1 MRLDEKTYADK
12 AEKVINS
19 LRKDRN
25 EEIKLTTSKIRNLL
39 SMTMDIYNEV
49 VNLSEEKLSDELC
62 GRIEYLRIR
71 TLYEA
76 GRDSVVKDFVD
87 KAEIQYILKEIEGSR
102 KNYLLFTHYMEAL
115 VAFRKYA
122 GGDRME

>member
-1 MRLDEKTYADK
+1 MKLDEKTYADK

-19 LRKDRN
+19 LDKKRN
-25 EEIKLTTSKIRNLL
+25 GEIKLTTSKIRNLL
-39 SMTMDIYNEV
+39 SMTMDIYNDV
-49 VNLSEEKLSDELC
+49 VNLSEEELSDELC

-71 TLYEA
+71 ALYEA
-76 GRDSVVKDFVD
+76 GREPAVKDFVE
-87 KAEIQYILKEIEGSR
+87 KAEIPTLLKHIEGSR